1 MKNSLSPS
9 HERALKRLG
18 SNISLAR
25 RRRHWSQRAM
35 AEQIGASV
43 STVRRLENGEPGVAL
58 QHLIAALVAFGMID
72 RLNDLV
78 DKRQDTVGLLMQDA
92 ALPERIRARPSVE
105 AAE

>member
-1 MKNSLSPS
+1 MKNSLFPS

-18 SNISLAR
+18 SNLSLAR
-25 RRRHWSQRAM
+25 RRRRWSQRAM

-43 STVRRLENGEPGVAL
+43 STVRRLEDGDPGVAI
-58 QHLIAALVAFGMID
+58 QHLLGALAAFGALD
-72 RLNDLV
+72 RFNALLDTA
-78 DKRQDTVGLLMQDA
+78 QDPVGLLMQDA

>member
-25 RRRHWSQRAM
+25 RRRRWSQRAM

-43 STVRRLENGEPGVAL
+43 STVRRLEAGDAGVAI
-58 QHLIAALVAFGMID
+58 QHLLGVLSALGSLDQFNALLD
-72 RLNDLV
+72 TP
-78 DKRQDTVGLLMQDA
+78 QDPVGLLMQDA

-105 AAE
+105 ATE

>member
-43 STVRRLENGEPGVAL
+43 STVRRLEAGDAGVAI
-58 QHLIAALVAFGMID
+58 QHLLGALVALGVLD
-72 RLNDLV
+72 RFNALLDTA
-78 DKRQDTVGLLMQDA
+78 QDPVGLLMQDA

-105 AAE
+105 ATE

>member
-1 MKNSLSPS
+1 MKNHLSPS

-43 STVRRLENGEPGVAL
+43 STVRRLEAGDAGVAI
-58 QHLIAALVAFGMID
+58 QHLLGALAAFGMID
-72 RLNDLV
+72 RFNALLDTP
-78 DKRQDTVGLLMQDA
+78 QDTIGLQVQDA
-92 ALPERIRARPSVE
+92 ALPERIRGRAEGEAVE
-105 AAE
+105 